1 MALSKNTI
9 LDRRQLIIGGVCLAI
24 LFLVHLLYIGYIVPV
39 ADLSVDQAR
48 AAGEAAPRTLFVVL
62 KDLEQEVCIILAL
75 CCLVLMGEKCYGIYS
90 QRYLFEVDLLETQ
103 TPQNDPEP
111 VDQTTPKKLEPPSL
125 ATLEALQIDIQQAPL
140 VKTMMASIRRFE
152 ATNDVQNAADVIDSN
167 IETTGMKLEAEN
179 SMIRYIIWSIPSI
192 GFVGTVRGIGTAL
205 SEADEALAGN
215 IASMTES
222 LGIAFNS
229 TLVALLLSIGLTLV
243 LHLLQGLQDGLV
255 IDIEEYCDKYLIKRL
270 AAGSQNV

>member
-1 MALSKNTI
+1 MANQI
-9 LDRRQLIIGGVCLAI
+9 LHRRQFVLGAICIAI
-24 LFLVHLLYIGYIVPV
+24 LFLVHLLYIGYIVPQ
-39 ADLSVDQAR
+39 ADLAIDQAR
-48 AAGEAAPRTLFVVL
+48 AVGEAAPRTLFVVL

-75 CCLVLMGEKCYGIYS
+75 CCLVLMAEKCYRIYS
-90 QRYLFEVDLLETQ
+90 QRYLFEVDLLES
-103 TPQNDPEP
+103 
-111 VDQTTPKKLEPPSL
+111 DQAGRPSL
-125 ATLEALQIDIQQAPL
+125 ATLEALQADIRQAPL

-205 SEADEALAGN
+205 AEADEALAGN

-255 IDIEEYCDKYLIKRL
+255 IDTEEYCDKHLIKRL
-270 AAGSQNV
+270 AADG

>member
-1 MALSKNTI
+1 MLSK
-9 LDRRQLIIGGVCLAI
+9 RQAIIAGICVAL
-24 LFLVHLLYIGYIVPV
+24 LFSVHFLYIGHIQPM
-39 ADLSVDQAR
+39 ASLTIDQAR
-48 AAGEAAPRTLFVVL
+48 LAGEAVPRNLYVVL

-75 CCLVLMGEKCYGIYS
+75 CCLVLMVEKSYRMYS
-90 QRYLFEVDLLETQ
+90 QRYLFDVDLLSADGA
-103 TPQNDPEP
+103 TPTAKPNLR
-111 VDQTTPKKLEPPSL
+111 VLESL
-125 ATLEALQIDIQQAPL
+125 QQDIREAPL

-152 ATNDVQNAADVIDSN
+152 ATNNVQNAADVIDSN
-167 IETTGMKLEAEN
+167 IESAGMKLESEN

-215 IASMTES
+215 IASMTEN

-243 LHLLQGLQDGLV
+243 LHLLQGMQDRLV
-255 IDIEEYCDKYLIKRL
+255 LDIEEYCDKYLVKRL
-270 AAGSQNV
+270 AVTIEGG